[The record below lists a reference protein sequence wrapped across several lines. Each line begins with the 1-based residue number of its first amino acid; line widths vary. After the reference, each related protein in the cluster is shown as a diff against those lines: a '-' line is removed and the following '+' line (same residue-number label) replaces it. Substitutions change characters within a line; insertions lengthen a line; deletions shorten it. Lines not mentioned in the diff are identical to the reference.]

1 MKEEKIKIL
10 IADDEPDI
18 LEFLKYNFEKEGYEV
33 STALN
38 GLEAIEK
45 AEEISPDLI
54 ILDVMMPEMD
64 GMEACRIL
72 REKTEFR
79 STLILFLTARSE
91 DFSEIA
97 GFQAGA
103 DDYVTKPIRP
113 RVLLARVRSLL
124 SRKVKGG
131 EAAKEKIIGKG
142 EVQIFPDKRLVQ
154 INEQVI
160 TLPRKEFDLLV
171 YLASQPERVFT
182 RDEIYRRIWGLGV
195 IVGDRTLDV
204 HIRKL
209 RKALGKK
216 YIKTSKGVGYSFS
229 YG

>member
-72 REKTEFR
+72 REKTAFK